1 MNDTQLRARVMSRD
15 KVVNVGSRSSE
26 LAMIQSRTIVAALEK
41 LHPTVTFKI
50 ITMKTIGDK
59 VLDKALPTIGQTNL
73 FTKELEL
80 ALAAG
85 EVDLIVHSLKDLPTT
100 LPSGMHVAAVFKR
113 DNPTD
118 AVVLH
123 PKHKGK
129 SLDELP
135 AGSVVGT
142 SSLRRIAQLKR
153 NLPGLE
159 CRTVRGN
166 LNTRLSKLD
175 NSGDYDAL
183 VLATS
188 GLERM
193 GWKERISQELDP
205 TVYLY
210 AVGQGAL
217 AVETRTDDDNTNVL
231 VAPLNHF
238 DTLTCCSAERTF
250 LNVLGGGC
258 SVPIGTY
265 STIQHGKLLIK
276 GKVYSLDGSKSVSAE
291 LSKDIPEL
299 GSIESC
305 QHFGSFVG
313 NELAGLII
321 EKGAKPILEE
331 AKQETDA
338 CIAASKK

>member
-1 MNDTQLRARVMSRD
+1 MSGN
-15 KVVNVGSRSSE
+15 KAVNVGSRSSE
-26 LAMIQSRTIVAALEK
+26 LAMIQSRTVVAALEK

-59 VLDKALPTIGQTNL
+59 VLDKALPNIGQTNL
-73 FTKELEL
+73 FTKELEV

-85 EVDLIVHSLKDLPTT
+85 EVDLIVHSLKDLPTA

-118 AVVLH
+118 ALVLH

-129 SLDELP
+129 SLEQLP
-135 AGSVVGT
+135 AGSVIGT

-153 NLPGLE
+153 NLPGIE
-159 CRTVRGN
+159 CKTVRGN

-175 NSGDYDAL
+175 NSGEYDAL

-217 AVETRTDDDNTNVL
+217 AVETRTDDDATNAL
-231 VAPLNHF
+231 VAPLNHL
-238 DTLTCCSAERTF
+238 DTLTCCSAERNF

-258 SVPIGTY
+258 SVPVATSSAIL
-265 STIQHGKLLIK
+265 HGDLLIQ
-276 GKVYSLDGSKSVSAE
+276 GKVYSLDGSKEVSAE
-291 LSKDIPEL
+291 VTRGLPEL
-299 GSIESC
+299 CSIESC
-305 QHFGSFVG
+305 SQFGSSVG
-313 NELAGLII
+313 DELAHLLI

-338 CIAASKK
+338 SVAGSKN

>member
-1 MNDTQLRARVMSRD
+1 M
-15 KVVNVGSRSSE
+15 NVGSRSSE
-26 LAMIQSRTIVAALEK
+26 LAMIQSHTIIAALQK
-41 LHPTVTFKI
+41 LHPSVTFKI

-59 VLDKALPTIGQTNL
+59 VLDKPLPNIGQTNL
-73 FTKELEL
+73 FTKELEV

-85 EVDLIVHSLKDLPTT
+85 EVDLIVHSLKDLPTA

-118 AVVLH
+118 ALVLH

-129 SLDELP
+129 ALSELP
-135 AGSVVGT
+135 AGSVIGT

-153 NLPGLE
+153 NLPGIE

-175 NSGDYDAL
+175 NSGEYDAL

-193 GWKERISQELDP
+193 GWKERISQQLNP
-205 TVYLY
+205 SIYLY

-217 AVETRTDDDNTNVL
+217 AVETRTDDDSTNAL
-231 VAPLNHF
+231 VVPLNHL
-238 DTLTCCSAERTF
+238 DTLICCSAERTF

-258 SVPIGTY
+258 SVPVGTC
-265 STIQHGKLLIK
+265 SAVQHGKLQIK
-276 GKVYSLDGSKSVSAE
+276 GEVYSLDGSKLVSAE
-291 LSKDIPEL
+291 LSRDLPESL
-299 GSIESC
+299 SIEIC
-305 QHFGSFVG
+305 RRFGSCVG
-313 NELAGLII
+313 DELAGLVI

-331 AKQETDA
+331 AKQETDSA
-338 CIAASKK
+338 TAASRN